1 MASRP
6 SPIRRIMA
14 ALDASPASRF
24 AVRTAV
30 DLAARFKAEL
40 VGLFV
45 EDINLLRAARL
56 PFVREVGAVS
66 PTARRLEVGDV
77 QRQLRAQAE
86 QMRRLLA
93 LAADL
98 RRVPWEFRVRHGP
111 VAAEVLAAAADADL
125 MIMGRAGRAL
135 AGGRRLGSTARRM
148 VLQRAGMT
156 FILTADLRSLA
167 GPVTVLFDGSA
178 AGLKALQIAAPL
190 VDEEADPRLAV
201 VLVAEDREEGRELES
216 EALRRLHGSPVSADF
231 RLRVRPGPKD
241 LVWQIRTI
249 GAGAV
254 LLPCGRERLQGET
267 LCSLVDEITNPVL
280 LLR

>member
-77 QRQLRAQAE
+77 RRELRAQAE

-98 RRVPWEFRVRHGP
+98 RRVPWDFRVRHGP

-135 AGGRRLGSTARRM
+135 GGGRRLGSTARLM
-148 VLQRAGMT
+148 VLQRAGLT

-178 AGLKALQIAAPL
+178 ASLKALQIAAPL
-190 VDEEADPRLAV
+190 AEETDPRLAV
-201 VLVAEDREEGRELES
+201 VLVAEDREEARELES
-216 EALRRLHGSPVSADF
+216 TALLGLHGSTLSADF
-231 RLRVRPGPKD
+231 RVRVRPGHKD
-241 LVWQIRTI
+241 LIWQVRTV
-249 GAGAV
+249 GDGAV

-267 LCSLVDEITNPVL
+267 LCSLVDEIPNPVL
-280 LLR
+280 LVR

>member
-1 MASRP
+1 
-6 SPIRRIMA
+6 MA

-66 PTARRLEVGDV
+66 PTARRLDVGDV
-77 QRQLRAQAE
+77 RRELRAQAE

-98 RRVPWEFRVRHGP
+98 RRIPWEFRVRHGP

-135 AGGRRLGSTARRM
+135 GGGRRLGSTARLM
-148 VLQRAGMT
+148 VLQRAGLT

-178 AGLKALQIAAPL
+178 ASLKALQIAAPL
-190 VDEEADPRLAV
+190 AEETDPRLAV
-201 VLVAEDREEGRELES
+201 VLVAEDREEARELES
-216 EALRRLHGSPVSADF
+216 TALLGLHGSTLSADF
-231 RLRVRPGPKD
+231 RVRVRPGHKD
-241 LVWQIRTI
+241 LIWQVRTV
-249 GAGAV
+249 GDGAV

-267 LCSLVDEITNPVL
+267 LCSLVDEIPNPVL
-280 LLR
+280 LVR